1 MLECDKISKSFDGK
15 TVIKD
20 LSFTFPEKGL
30 CLLMGRSGS
39 GKTTLLRLLAG
50 LEKPDR
56 GTVRG
61 TGNAAVCFQEYR
73 LFPQCTALENV
84 RLLAFCQK
92 DTSGKECPERML
104 AALGFSKTD
113 MQLKP
118 SALSGGMKQRVSL
131 ARALCADASVLL
143 LDEPLKELDAGLKKK
158 ALSLIIR
165 RAENALVIMTAHDT
179 LETEAAVDIVLDA
192 SRWQA

>member
-20 LSFTFPEKGL
+20 LSFTFPDKGL
-30 CLLMGRSGS
+30 CLLMGPSGS

-84 RLLAFCQK
+84 RLLALRRK
-92 DTSGKECPERML
+92 DASGPERAERML
-104 AALGFSKTD
+104 AALGFSKED

-143 LDEPLKELDAGLKKK
+143 LDEPLKELDASLRET
-158 ALSLIIR
+158 ALSLICHA
-165 RAENALVIMTAHDT
+165 AESSLVVMTVHDPQQAQGMDAVVLNAGK
-179 LETEAAVDIVLDA
+179 
-192 SRWQA
+192 WK